1 MCYATIGDGGT
12 QDKHPP
18 MHTHTHS
25 HMHSYSHTYMH
36 RLSLMPT
43 NHSLAPQVLDELD
56 PAERQRV
63 TLWSSRGASQGGCL
77 MRGHWLAAQGKS
89 AKEIVADVE
98 QWYVGQG
105 VKQAVILKTIT
116 FLRNGGRFDQIQKR
130 LLGLVGVVLN
140 THERKGNGMAAL
152 YDNCVID
159 PKKPDTAK
167 AQLKGFGSTD
177 VLEPKMAKVL
187 GKFAKQVGGQFDVF
201 VSHFAEPWRVPSIV
215 ALLREEMS
223 VRNVYVGESE
233 QREKREERERDR
245 TGPRSRVILVVRLSN
260 EPECDLFLCMQS
272 LRHDVY
278 SCIQTHTGTWG
289 KTRAA

>member
-1 MCYATIGDGGT
+1 
-12 QDKHPP
+12 
-18 MHTHTHS
+18 
-25 HMHSYSHTYMH
+25 
-36 RLSLMPT
+36 
-43 NHSLAPQVLDELD
+43 
-56 PAERQRV
+56 
-63 TLWSSRGASQGGCL
+63 

-98 QWYVGQG
+98 QWYVGPG

-140 THERKGNGMAAL
+140 KHERKGNGMAAL
-152 YDNCVID
+152 YDNCVTD

-167 AQLKGFGSTD
+167 AQLKGFGATD

-187 GKFAKQVGGQFDVF
+187 GKFAKKVGGQFDVF

-223 VRNVYVGESE
+223 VRNVYVGERE
-233 QREKREERERDR
+233 QRE
-245 TGPRSRVILVVRLSN
+245 
-260 EPECDLFLCMQS
+260 
-272 LRHDVY
+272 
-278 SCIQTHTGTWG
+278 
-289 KTRAA
+289 